1 MNPREQRELERQQR
15 EEAKKLRLLDAQERQ
30 RKLDEE
36 VYGKGSMLI
45 QAQKSSAGGDARGG
59 IWDVSTSNYKQE
71 DNNQQNQNND
81 IDQRGIDLLGAGT
94 YSVDS
99 GEEAEDRVEG
109 IELHYADETSE
120 FLPVDTILEDLTF
133 NDQDWNVEIEIS
145 NSAATKSVSYE
156 TGDDLYDD
164 TGSNQTYY
172 HIPIYRDNQFIATY
186 GAYQEGIRCVNGEP
200 VVEFYK
206 I

>member
-45 QAQKSSAGGDARGG
+45 EAQKSSAGGDARGG

-99 GEEAEDRVEG
+99 GEEA
-109 IELHYADETSE
+109 IQ
-120 FLPVDTILEDLTF
+120 F
-133 NDQDWNVEIEIS
+133 NG
-145 NSAATKSVSYE
+145 SV
-156 TGDDLYDD
+156 LLC
-164 TGSNQTYY
+164 
-172 HIPIYRDNQFIATY
+172 I
-186 GAYQEGIRCVNGEP
+186 NGEP
-200 VVEFYK
+200 YWIDIPYDDSTGPYDGEDTANFP
-206 I
+206 ITAPA